1 MISGRNLSIKQ
12 IRGLLDNKKLDTG
25 YSYSEV
31 DSTINDAN
39 FSNNNQ
45 YDKMI
50 DKSISILR
58 IAMTRLSD
66 LILDMKEDDGDN
78 SNWILYE
85 VLMRHRIMLHQQID
99 QLIKQKYKKLKVYG
113 QH

>member
-1 MISGRNLSIKQ
+1 
-12 IRGLLDNKKLDTG
+12 
-25 YSYSEV
+25 
-31 DSTINDAN
+31 
-39 FSNNNQ
+39 NQ